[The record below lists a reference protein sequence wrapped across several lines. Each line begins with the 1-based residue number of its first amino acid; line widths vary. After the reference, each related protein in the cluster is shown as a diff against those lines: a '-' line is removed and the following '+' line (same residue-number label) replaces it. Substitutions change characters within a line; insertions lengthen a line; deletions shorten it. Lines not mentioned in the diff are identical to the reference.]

1 MSPRRISRFRENL
14 WELREFL
21 HKWDLEC
28 AFLYFIQLRVSRVKQ
43 WRSPFSW
50 VPTACCCFYMSML
63 RSMLIL
69 FFHFIV
75 IFFSS
80 IFYFDFKETTKTSMH
95 IISCLLFPSSSR
107 TFIITTLK
115 FNTSVFPTA
124 IPSHI
129 ISLKKLKW
137 TIIFAIGT
145 SSSLNTISYLPSLL
159 TLTTANR
166 TKRFLAT
173 QKISVIDVA
182 DTRS

>member
-115 FNTSVFPTA
+115 FNLSVFPTA

-129 ISLKKLKW
+129 IPAYSIDSKPHKALVSHTEDFSYW
-137 TIIFAIGT
+137 CGRHSIIDMPEI
-145 SSSLNTISYLPSLL
+145 
-159 TLTTANR
+159 
-166 TKRFLAT
+166 
-173 QKISVIDVA
+173 
-182 DTRS
+182 